1 MGCSGCKA
9 AERPEEEIAPR
20 VGGRRRR
27 RSNYRH
33 DTSLGDSAQG
43 APLGSGAS
51 PPAQRPPH
59 AAGAAPAAGPAG
71 PSPVP
76 PEPAEL
82 VHAFR
87 EACLRRRR
95 GLLPKPLPAFAS
107 PSSYP
112 QEPTGHVPARYAS
125 ADEAFYGVIAKAQ
138 NVYCGELAELLR
150 ELRRACNPEQQARR
164 VEQAE
169 LQLGRSLPRPCPLAP
184 AEAAAEAAAA
194 TKRDLELDDLL
205 DEVEMLQCF
214 FRDSA
219 PVPQPVP
226 GWCASSEQASLALLP
241 PQPPGDSRRAAAGAG
256 LLRAGMRLLRGGRRR
271 VPASA
276 PQPQQP
282 PTRGAPRHGRTVRVP
297 GHPAARKAAGVRL
310 FKGPRARCCRA
321 LQFGG
326 LVRVRRPAARPQAA
340 APPQRTTGT
349 TGAVN
354 EKARLL
360 PGCVSPPP
368 RCRVFTS
375 AAGAHSFQGALAAP
389 THRHRAWLLLR
400 ASRS

>member
-282 PTRGAPRHGRTVRVP
+282 PTLCLTLPPDARGFCGELRGMDGLYEYQDTRQRARQQEYDFSKGPGHAAAGPSSSAGSSACGAPP
-297 GHPAARKAAGVRL
+297 P
-310 FKGPRARCCRA
+310 GPRLQPHRNGPPARR
-321 LQFGG
+321 G
-326 LVRVRRPAARPQAA
+326 R
-340 APPQRTTGT
+340 
-349 TGAVN
+349 
-354 EKARLL
+354 
-360 PGCVSPPP
+360 
-368 RCRVFTS
+368 
-375 AAGAHSFQGALAAP
+375 
-389 THRHRAWLLLR
+389 
-400 ASRS
+400 